1 MRSNRHIRV
10 SATLAL
16 LLCCGLNLTG
26 CQSQVIVPSV
36 GDGSIPRE
44 LSKVS
49 LPEYVLEP
57 PDILL
62 IDAVRVVPKPP
73 YKIEPLDVIYISV
86 PNVLPGTEPITG
98 LYSVEPEGTVTLG
111 EYGTVVVSGLTIK
124 EAVEAVKKQLKIR
137 INDPK
142 VDISL
147 GQSRAM
153 QLIRG
158 EHLVRPDGTV
168 GFGTYGSVH
177 VTGLTIS
184 AAKAAIEEHLSKFL
198 QRPEISLEVYAFNSK
213 VCYVIFDGGGYGQQI
228 YRLPITGNETV
239 LDAVAQVSG
248 LTAVS
253 SKHHIHVARPAPAGN
268 PEDQIMDVDWVGV
281 TTRAR
286 TETNYQLLPGDR
298 VYIDSDCW
306 VRLDTKLARVLTPIE
321 RVFGFTLLGS
331 GTVFNIA
338 ENTGVGKFTKGA
350 SSSTGG
356 SGGF

>member
-1 MRSNRHIRV
+1 
-10 SATLAL
+10 LAV
-16 LLCCGLNLTG
+16 TG
-26 CQSQVIVPSV
+26 CHSTVIVPSV
-36 GDGSIPRE
+36 DDSSIPRE
-44 LSKVS
+44 LAKVS

-73 YKIEPLDVIYISV
+73 YKIEPLDVVYINV
-86 PNVLPGTEPITG
+86 PNVLTGTEPISG
-98 LYSVEPEGTVTLG
+98 PYSVEPEGTVTLG
-111 EYGTVVVSGLTIK
+111 EYGSVVVSGLTIK
-124 EAVEAVKKQLKIR
+124 DATEAIKTQLRIR
-137 INDPK
+137 IKDPQ
-142 VDISL
+142 VYMGL

-168 GFGTYGSVH
+168 GFGTYGSVR
-177 VTGLTIS
+177 VTGLTIA
-184 AAKAAIEEHLSKFL
+184 AAKAAIEEHLSRFL

-213 VCYVIFDGGGYGQQI
+213 VVYVIFDGGGFGQTI
-228 YRLPITGNETV
+228 YRLPVTGNETV
-239 LDAVAQVSG
+239 LDAIAQVSG

-253 SKHHIHVARPAPAGN
+253 NKHHIHVARPSPAGA
-268 PEDQIMDVDWVGV
+268 PEDQILDVDWVGV

-298 VYIDSDCW
+298 VYVDSDCW

-338 ENTGVGKFTKGA
+338 ENTGVGKFTKGGG
-350 SSSTGG
+350 STGG
-356 SGGF
+356 GGGF